1 MTIKKQANLSVGR
14 DMPYVPFDEL
24 RESVEQ
30 WAHDRGI
37 FEKATQLGQAHK
49 TLEEALELADAIR
62 REDHAE
68 MVDAFGDVIVTVI
81 IGCAM
86 AGVTVE
92 DALQYAYNEISGR
105 TGEMRD
111 GVFVK
116 DVT

>member
-1 MTIKKQANLSVGR
+1 MTITKQASLSVGR
-14 DMPYVPFDEL
+14 DLPYVPFDEL
-24 RESVEQ
+24 KEKVEQ
-30 WAHDRGI
+30 WAYARGI

-49 TLEEALELADAIR
+49 TLEEALELAEAVR
-62 REDHAE
+62 NEDHAA
-68 MVDAFGDVIVTVI
+68 MVDAFGDVMVTVI

-105 TGEMRD
+105 TGTMVG

-116 DVT
+116 DGG